1 LDRGMM
7 TLRETLAAAGMA
19 VAYLACAVTL
29 AIL

>member
-1 LDRGMM
+1 LDSRMM
-7 TLRETLAAAGMA
+7 TLRESLAAAGLA